1 MYLFSEQL
9 YGTFAKM
16 QNLIDTMLYTITKNG
31 VWLDNSDTVIQTRQ
45 LIWWCF
51 KAPALISQNPL

>member
-1 MYLFSEQL
+1 MIPIMTNTTNDNERKI
-9 YGTFAKM
+9 G
-16 QNLIDTMLYTITKNG
+16 TMLYTITKNG

-51 KAPALISQNPL
+51 KTPALISQNPL